1 MTGFIPQEII
11 EEILRKSDIVEIISS
26 YLPISRRGKI
36 YFGLC
41 PFHSEDTPSF
51 SVTPDKQIF
60 YCYGCQKGGNA
71 ISFIMEMEQLS
82 YPEAVRRLAERVG
95 VDIAEDAIS
104 PEERAKALK
113 RQQLL
118 RIHQLAEDFYAEQL
132 KTINGAPARAYL
144 QKRGI
149 AAEIAER
156 FNLGYAPE
164 SDWEAAACYLQKEG
178 FSRDDLELA
187 GLVSFSPKTG
197 KLYDKFH
204 GRLIFPIKDSRG
216 QVIAFGGR
224 ILGQGEPKYLN
235 STQTPI
241 YNKSQQLFGL
251 SAAAAGI
258 RAKDFVML
266 VEGYL
271 DVVICHQY
279 GLDNTVAPLGTAF
292 TEEQSQLIA
301 RYNKNVLLCF
311 DGDGAGQKATLRSI
325 DILRKHNF
333 NIKILALPDGSDPDD
348 YLRQNGKDGWDKYL
362 QQKQLGVLPYLLYR
376 AKQSFD
382 FSTPEGKAQIVS
394 ELSGPIIKTRSTV
407 EQESFIRQM
416 SRELEVP
423 AETIYTELRKSG
435 LSLEPP
441 LPKYSACS
449 QISDSEM
456 LLNTEKQILRLML
469 ESPEFFAVAEPL
481 LTQTPFIN
489 DNCNGVLAYLRKNLQ
504 EYNFYPTAILDDIEQ
519 ENKGLRQ
526 FLLNL
531 LQVNLPYFDEKAGK
545 ARLLGEYIKARQISD
560 LQVQLEQLK
569 NSLNE
574 KPSLMRETLTQIN
587 IIHKQ
592 IQQLKAKEAAE

>member
-1 MTGFIPQEII
+1 MAGLIPQEII
-11 EEILRKSDIVEIISS
+11 EEVLRKSDIVEIVSS
-26 YLPISRRGKI
+26 YLPLSRRGKI

-60 YCYGCQKGGNA
+60 YCFGCQKGGNA
-71 ISFIMEMEQLS
+71 ITFIMEMEQLS
-82 YPEAVRRLAERVG
+82 YPEAVRRLAEKVG
-95 VDIAEDAIS
+95 VNIPEDALS
-104 PEERAKALK
+104 PEESAKLSQ

-118 RIHQLAEDFYAEQL
+118 RIHELAADFYQKQL
-132 KTINGAPARAYL
+132 QTQAGASARAYL

-149 AAEIAER
+149 AEEIAVK

-164 SDWEAAACYLQKEG
+164 SDWEAAAHYLQKEG
-178 FSRDDLELA
+178 FPRDLLELA

-224 ILGQGEPKYLN
+224 IISEGQPKYLN

-258 RAKDFVML
+258 RTKDCAML

-279 GLDNTVAPLGTAF
+279 GLDNTIAPLGTAF
-292 TEEQSQLIA
+292 TEEQAQLLM
-301 RYNKNVLLCF
+301 RYNKNALLCF

-325 DILRKHNF
+325 DILRNHSF
-333 NIKILALPDGSDPDD
+333 NIKIVALPDGSDPDD
-348 YLRQNGKDGWDKYL
+348 YLRQNGKEGWDRYL
-362 QQKQLGVLPYLLYR
+362 QQMQLGVLPYLLYR
-376 AKQSFD
+376 AKQNFD
-382 FSTPEGKAQIVS
+382 FSTPEGKAQIVA
-394 ELSGPIIKTRSTV
+394 ELSEPIIKTRSTV
-407 EQESFIRQM
+407 EQESFISQM
-416 SRELEVP
+416 SRELQVHP
-423 AETIYTELRKSG
+423 ETLYTELRKSG

-441 LPKYSACS
+441 LPKFSARG
-449 QISDSEM
+449 QMPESEL

-469 ESPEFFAVAEPL
+469 ENAEFYAIAEPL
-481 LTQTPFIN
+481 LAQTPFIN
-489 DNCNGVLAYLRKNLQ
+489 ASCNGVLAYLRKNLKS
-504 EYNFYPTAILDDIEQ
+504 YNFYPTAILDDIEQ

-531 LQVNLPYFDEKAGK
+531 LQVNLPYLDEKAGK
-545 ARLLGEYIKARQISD
+545 DRLLGEYIKACQISE
-560 LQVQLEQLK
+560 LQVQLDQLK
-569 NSLNE
+569 KSLIEN
-574 KPSLMRETLTQIN
+574 PAQMRETLTQIN
-587 IIHKQ
+587 ILHKQ
-592 IQQLKAKEAAE
+592 IQQLKVSEAAK